1 MSYKQRILALTEA
14 HRVLDKDIIEAE
26 KNSNYS
32 AEKISEMKKKKLAL
46 KDEIRRYEKL
56 QWEYEHET
64 VRFDD

>member
-1 MSYKQRILALTEA
+1 MSYKQRIIALTEA
-14 HRVLDKDIIEAE
+14 HRILDKDIIAAE
-26 KNSNYS
+26 TNPNYDAS
-32 AEKISEMKKKKLAL
+32 KINEMKKRKLAL

>member
-26 KNSNYS
+26 KNPNYS
-32 AEKISEMKKKKLAL
+32 TEKISEMKKKKLAL